1 MDISLLGKKVPAP
14 SSYDPRILFPIPRSQ
29 QRSSLP
35 NLEFEGVDIWHAFE
49 ISWLDPEGKARVK
62 IGRFIFDA
70 NSEFLVESKS
80 LKLYLNSF
88 NNTRFESAEE
98 VAKIISKDLSLV
110 SSSKVEVELL
120 NLEDK
125 YQFFHYDGICLDSLE
140 IEMDYEKQV
149 DISFL
154 DRHDTWVREKLYTN
168 LFKSNCLVTNQADWA
183 SLYIEYEGYQMDY
196 KGLLKYL
203 LSYRNHS
210 SFHEHCVENVYSDL
224 LNIFECS
231 FLSVYGKYTRRG
243 GLDIAPYRATKMT
256 DMPSFDRTSRQ

>member
-1 MDISLLGKKVPAP
+1 MDSSLLGKKISAP
-14 SSYDPRILFPIPRSQ
+14 SFYDPQILFPIARSQ
-29 QRSSLP
+29 QRLNLP
-35 NLEFEGVDIWHAFE
+35 GVKFEGVDIWYAYE
-49 ISWLDPEGKARVK
+49 VSWLDLQGKACVK

-88 NNTRFESAEE
+88 NNTRFESAEK
-98 VAKIISKDLSLV
+98 VAQLISKDLSAV
-110 SSSKVEVELL
+110 SNSKVEVELL
-120 NLEDK
+120 NLDDRYE
-125 YQFFHYDGICLDSLE
+125 FFQYDGICLDSLE
-140 IEMDYEKQV
+140 IEMDYEKDV
-149 DISFL
+149 DTAFL
-154 DRHDTWVREKLYTN
+154 ARHDTWVKEKLYTN

-210 SFHEHCVENVYSDL
+210 SFHEHCVENVYHDL
-224 LNIFECS
+224 LNTFECS

-243 GLDIAPYRATKMT
+243 GLDIAPYRATKMENL
-256 DMPSFDRTSRQ
+256 PSFDRTSRQ